1 MIHKPILV
9 LGQVSKHRRPDL
21 AKAVPVPDF
30 LRDEQLLLYLS
41 FVFVQVG
48 HEHWSREP
56 FLKMDISHSKNVK
69 NTVGARVQDVRCS
82 TYLNFETHFEIRNY
96 QCANKEILSGVG

>member
-9 LGQVSKHRRPDL
+9 LGQVSKHRRLDL

-56 FLKMDISHSKNVK
+56 FLKMDISHSKIVK
-69 NTVGARVQDVRCS
+69 IQLLALEYKMYYIPEFRNT
-82 TYLNFETHFEIRNY
+82 F
-96 QCANKEILSGVG
+96 